1 VKLFSGRVLFA
12 AALIACSVAA
22 HTQQPAAPYTSGT
35 RYNVAG
41 QVTGT
46 LAPDPDGAGPLGFA
60 ATRNTYSTSGA
71 LTGLLIKTEVGEL
84 SSWANE
90 TVAPANWS
98 GFTVFQTR
106 TFEYDNQGRK
116 IAERVLGKNLATES
130 LVQYSYD
137 GWDRVVCKVVRMN
150 PAVFASPE
158 PNACALGAQG
168 SNGPDRVTRFT
179 YDNLDQVLTEERAV
193 GTPIAQ
199 TYVTNV
205 YLGRGVLDTQ
215 TDAKG
220 NKTKLAYDSNW
231 RLYQRIYPSPTSP
244 GSINTSDYNQYGY
257 DKNGNVTSER
267 KRDGTSIANTF
278 DNNNR
283 LTFKDLSD
291 NTYSGDVSYG
301 YDLRGLT
308 RYSCFGTAATSS
320 CDTSG
325 QGETNAFDGL
335 GNLTSRTSRMFG
347 VSRTLTYQYDTE
359 GYRTRITHPDGVY
372 FTYNRD
378 GLNRMCSIGENG
390 AAPACSSTDSN
401 NPLMV
406 HYSPEGRRADITRAG
421 GSVTSVQTDNALR
434 MLSFTQ
440 DFTGT
445 TNDLTNTFGY
455 NNASQITSL
464 TQSNTQYNY
473 AEAQNRTGTYT
484 PNGLNQ
490 YTQIDGVTVTHDP
503 KGNLTADGAGM
514 TFTYDMENHL
524 VATSGTKA
532 STLTYDVLGRL
543 AQINVD
549 GATIQALYDGDALV
563 DEWWNGVHSRR
574 YVHGDQVDE
583 PLMQYNGPSVGAT
596 YRRYL
601 HADHQGSIIAH
612 SDTSGAASAK
622 LAYDPY
628 GIPGTANIDRFGYT
642 GQIWV
647 QPLGL
652 YYYKARIYS
661 PRMGR
666 FLQTD
671 PIHYEDDFNLYAYVG
686 NDPANVAD
694 PSGLAGD
701 NCLPMETGMGQV
713 CPGPALA
720 VSDADSKNSAADE
733 ADVHTQER
741 LGTIAH
747 DANKAAEVAAEGIE
761 EGYKWYLGGKLLGG
775 IFGAVRVT
783 RFTSNNFRA
792 NLVKLTGSN
801 PRDAQAHHVFVQKFE
816 SQFAAKGINIH
827 DPRYGAWWNT
837 ATHQA
842 KSLEYE
848 RKWETFLAT
857 NPTADQIMQYGKI
870 LAWKYDLKVMY

>member
-1 VKLFSGRVLFA
+1 MKRSSLRVFAASVFVCSA
-12 AALIACSVAA
+12 AALA
-22 HTQQPAAPYTSGT
+22 QQAAAPYTSAT
-35 RYNVAG
+35 RYNIAG

-46 LAPDPDGAGPLGFA
+46 LAPDPDGAGPIGYA
-60 ATRNTYSTSGA
+60 ATRNTYGTSGA
-71 LTGLLIKTEVGEL
+71 TTGLLIKTEVGDL
-84 SSWANE
+84 SAWANE
-90 TVAPANWS
+90 TVAPSSWT
-98 GFTVFQTR
+98 GFTIYQTR
-106 TFEYDNQGRK
+106 TFDYDNQGRK

-150 PAVFASPE
+150 PATFGSPE
-158 PNACALGAQG
+158 PNACTLGAQG
-168 SNGPDRVTRFT
+168 PNGPDRITRYT
-179 YDNLDQVLTEERAV
+179 YDLLDQVLTEERAV

-220 NKTKLAYDSNW
+220 NKTQLTYDSNW
-231 RLYQRIYPSPTSP
+231 RLDKRIYPSPTSP
-244 GSINTSDYNQYGY
+244 GSVNTSDYNQYGY

-267 KRDGTSIANTF
+267 KRDGTTIANTY

-308 RYSCFGTAATSS
+308 RYSCFGTAATAS

-325 QGETNAFDGL
+325 QGETNSFDGM
-335 GNLTSRTSRMFG
+335 GNLTSRTSRMFS
-347 VSRTLTYQYDTE
+347 VSRTLAYQYDIE
-359 GYRTRITHPDGVY
+359 GNRTRITHPDGLY

-378 GLNRMCSIGENG
+378 GLNRMCTIGENA
-390 AAPACSSTDSN
+390 AAPACSTTD
-401 NPLMV
+401 PAAALVV
-406 HYSPEGRRADITRAG
+406 HYSPEGRRLDITRAG

-440 DFTGT
+440 DFVGS

-455 NNASQITSL
+455 NAASQITSL
-464 TQSNTQYNY
+464 AQSNNQYNHT
-473 AEAQNRTGTYT
+473 EALNRTGVYI

-490 YTQIDGVTVTHDP
+490 YTQIDGATVTHDT
-503 KGNLTADGAGM
+503 KGNITADGAGM

-524 VATSGTKA
+524 VATGGTAA

-543 AQINVD
+543 AQASLST
-549 GATIQALYDGDALV
+549 GTTQFLYDGDALV
-563 DEWWNGVHSRR
+563 GEYVSGALNRR

-583 PLMQYNGPSVGAT
+583 PLMQYNGSSVGAV

-612 SDTSGAASAK
+612 SDTSGAAYAK

-642 GQIWV
+642 GQTWLKE
-647 QPLGL
+647 LGL
-652 YYYKARIYS
+652 NYYKARIYS
-661 PRMGR
+661 PKLGR

-671 PIHYEDDFNLYAYVG
+671 PIFYGDDFNLYAYVG
-686 NDPANVAD
+686 NDPTNVAD

-701 NCLPMETGMGQV
+701 NCLPMETGIGQV
-713 CPGPALA
+713 CPGPALV
-720 VSDADSKNSAADE
+720 VSNSEGNNTSADE

-741 LGTIAH
+741 LGQIAQ
-747 DANKAAEVAAEGIE
+747 DANKAADVAAEGLE

-775 IFGAVRVT
+775 IFGAVRTT

-792 NLVKLTGSN
+792 NLIKLTGSN

-837 ATHQA
+837 AAHQS

-857 NPTADQIMQYGKI
+857 NPTADQILQYGKI